1 MFLKIFFSLIRT
13 DQPAAAGCDGKNTC
27 KQTKNI
33 EMGEKEAEFLWLILE
48 NFKDIVTASVFVV
61 KCQAC
66 ESIR

>member
-1 MFLKIFFSLIRT
+1 MFLKFFLVLSELT
-13 DQPAAAGCDGKNTC
+13 NLLLQDVMKQNTC

>member
-1 MFLKIFFSLIRT
+1 MFLKFLVLSELT
-13 DQPAAAGCDGKNTC
+13 NLLLQDMMGKKNTC

-33 EMGEKEAEFLWLILE
+33 EMGGKEAEFLWLILE

>member
-1 MFLKIFFSLIRT
+1 MK
-13 DQPAAAGCDGKNTC
+13 KNTC
-27 KQTKNI
+27 KQTQNI

>member
-1 MFLKIFFSLIRT
+1 MFLKFLVLSELT
-13 DQPAAAGCDGKNTC
+13 NLLLQDVMEKNTC

-33 EMGEKEAEFLWLILE
+33 EMDEKEAEFLWLILG
-48 NFKDIVTASVFVV
+48 NFKDIVTVSVFVV